1 MRCGFCCL
9 VAALVGM
16 ASGIYVATL
25 AQLSVCCLVAALV
38 GMASGCATDDSAI
51 SRVPDSPFGTTVVP
65 PGPTRA
71 NFAPASTAAAA
82 RVDAIGRAILSAN
95 AQTGLRPLFVTIG
108 APQPEVFH
116 RGTADIDITEGLVNQ
131 CATDG
136 QLAAVLCQELAKMVA
151 EREAQASNR
160 SRPGA
165 DEPMPAVRIT
175 NDSGSDLTYLAEQ
188 AKYRAPAARQ
198 TPRIMPDPQVLA
210 RDYLTRAGYP
220 PTELDNAEPL
230 LRAAAANARMEKQ
243 LNPGPA
249 RPWTN

>member
-1 MRCGFCCL
+1 MRCGLCCML
-9 VAALVGM
+9 AALMG
-16 ASGIYVATL
+16 VA
-25 AQLSVCCLVAALV
+25 
-38 GMASGCATDDSAI
+38 GGCATDDSAI
-51 SRVPDSPFGTTVVP
+51 PRVPDSPFGTTVVP

-71 NFAPASTAAAA
+71 SFAPASTAAAA
-82 RVDAIGRAILSAN
+82 RVDAIGRTLLSAN
-95 AQTGLRPLFVTIG
+95 PQTGLRPLFVTIG

-136 QLAAVLCQELAKMVA
+136 QLAAILCQELGKMVA
-151 EREAQASNR
+151 EREALACAR
-160 SRPGA
+160 SRRGS

-175 NDSGSDLTYLAEQ
+175 NDSASDLTYLAEQ
-188 AKYRAPAARQ
+188 AKYRAPAAREAAHV
-198 TPRIMPDPQVLA
+198 MPDPQVLA